1 MRPGGGAG
9 LTRGRRA
16 PHPRSTMSEKL
27 DVPPS
32 RMRMLKLVIVLFGA
46 LHLCACFFW
55 RVKVL
60 HTLHGPCSP
69 SPRPLR
75 ERPGSLL

>member
-1 MRPGGGAG
+1 
-9 LTRGRRA
+9 
-16 PHPRSTMSEKL
+16 MSEKL

-60 HTLHGPCSP
+60 HSQSQAAPGAAWESFVGPFYNS
-69 SPRPLR
+69 
-75 ERPGSLL
+75 